1 MVFHTPAGKQ
11 RHVAF
16 PGKCGHMLAIMST
29 DIILNRN
36 QLRHCIYGFFDDVE
50 RYRPLAQRRHQH
62 DWQFLSHCFIVCKQQ
77 IVIVVLR
84 PVSGRSDYS
93 IHAAFPGKTDKL
105 NPICFGVVL

>member
-1 MVFHTPAGKQ
+1 MSF
-11 RHVAF
+11 
-16 PGKCGHMLAIMST
+16 LAARSVKRT
-29 DIILNRN
+29 
-36 QLRHCIYGFFDDVE
+36 LRRSIYEKLLRDVYK
-50 RYRPLAQRRHQH
+50 RQ
-62 DWQFLSHCFIVCKQQ
+62 QQ